1 MPRDM
6 GGRVALVTGGASGIG
21 RAAALEFAHAG
32 ARVVVADLDDDGGR
46 ETQSLIEQSGG
57 DSLFVRTDVTQS
69 HEVEALV
76 GRVVE
81 AYGRVDCAFN
91 NAGIA
96 GDIALLADYEEE
108 MWDRVIGV
116 NLKGVWLCMKYEI
129 RQMLSQG
136 GGAIVNTASVLGLV
150 GGARAP
156 AAYTASKHGVVGL
169 TKTAALSYA
178 DAGIRINAVCPG
190 YIRTPLLDPVLKLQP
205 ELEDHLA
212 TLHPAGRLGTPEE
225 VAKAAVWLCSEE
237 ASFVTGHSMAVD
249 GGYVAQ

>member
-6 GGRVALVTGGASGIG
+6 AGRVALVTGGASGIG
-21 RAAALEFAHAG
+21 RAAALEFAQAG
-32 ARVVVADLDDDGGR
+32 AKVVVADLDHAGGG
-46 ETQSLIEQSGG
+46 ETEALIAERGG
-57 DSLFVRTDVTQS
+57 DSRFVPTDVTQS
-69 HEVEALV
+69 REVEALV

-81 AYGRVDCAFN
+81 DYGRVDCAFN

-96 GDIALLADYEEE
+96 GEIALLADYEEE

-129 RQMLSQG
+129 RQMLRQG

-150 GGARAP
+150 GGARSP
-156 AAYTASKHGVVGL
+156 VAYTASKHGVVGL

-190 YIRTPLLDPVLKLQP
+190 YIKTPLLEPIFKLYP
-205 ELEDHLA
+205 EREEHLV

-225 VAKAAVWLCSEE
+225 VAKAVVWLSSDE
-237 ASFVTGHSMAVD
+237 ASFVTGHSMTVD